1 MLKKVQEKIWA
12 PSFLGD
18 VRRELQR
25 TPEFWFSRPAAGAQA
40 HMDSH
45 VQTTISIQLD
55 GRKVWRLGFME
66 RRTTTVLGSAYG
78 DGKRYAQPGEEWRPL
93 YNVSLD
99 PGDVLFIP
107 PGFVHETFN
116 EGEGCALSLTHQFST
131 PMPWKLYKTF
141 WPRVRRTGDIGEVL
155 PMVLRLMSL
164 GQQQQERE
172 LQQESMQLAKQLKSC
187 EGSGDAVQC
196 SADVRSTAEKRARAL
211 AGKLDASR
219 DGELDR
225 KEIGR
230 EYDDAL
236 VWFDDNND
244 KKLDIEEYVAGF
256 CDWAMTDAAAFAET
270 PKKFFRAHYDMDE
283 KDRRDVVK
291 YTQKILAQGTTPDD
305 KTSEL

>member
-1 MLKKVQEKIWA
+1 
-12 PSFLGD
+12 
-18 VRRELQR
+18 
-25 TPEFWFSRPAAGAQA
+25 
-40 HMDSH
+40 
-45 VQTTISIQLD
+45 
-55 GRKVWRLGFME
+55 
-66 RRTTTVLGSAYG
+66 
-78 DGKRYAQPGEEWRPL
+78 
-93 YNVSLD
+93 
-99 PGDVLFIP
+99 
-107 PGFVHETFN
+107 
-116 EGEGCALSLTHQFST
+116 
-131 PMPWKLYKTF
+131 
-141 WPRVRRTGDIGEVL
+141 
-155 PMVLRLMSL
+155 MSL

-172 LQQESMQLAKQLKSC
+172 LQQESMQLAKELKSC